1 MTRNEKVFF
10 QKKKCLKGQGM
21 GLCSSNLCPHFLELV
36 ELADLDLVKY
46 LKAKAHNIEKYG
58 RTAVI
63 YLFYLCK
70 NV

>member
-1 MTRNEKVFF
+1 MMRKEKIFF
-10 QKKKCLKGQGM
+10 QKKNCLKGQGM
-21 GLCSSNLCPHFLELV
+21 GLSSSNLCSRFLELV
-36 ELADLDLVKY
+36 ELVDLDLVKY

-58 RTAVI
+58 WTAVI